1 MYSYITFVSVTNVWR
16 LRAKSVT
23 GFRRCRRGEAQR
35 TSTGGGMTMSDLF
48 DDRDD
53 DLDDSKESDGA
64 SLVGGGGPAS
74 TLNDDAEMHE
84 ADFHGDRLAG
94 GDREDRPDGD

>member
-1 MYSYITFVSVTNVWR
+1 
-16 LRAKSVT
+16 
-23 GFRRCRRGEAQR
+23 
-35 TSTGGGMTMSDLF
+35 MTMSDLF

-53 DLDDSKESDGA
+53 DLDDSKKSDGA
-64 SLVGGGGPAS
+64 SPVGGGGPAS
-74 TLNDDAEMHE
+74 TLNDDAEMDE

>member
-1 MYSYITFVSVTNVWR
+1 
-16 LRAKSVT
+16 
-23 GFRRCRRGEAQR
+23 
-35 TSTGGGMTMSDLF
+35 MTMSDLF
-48 DDRDD
+48 DDRDDDLDD

-74 TLNDDAEMHE
+74 TLNDDAEMDE